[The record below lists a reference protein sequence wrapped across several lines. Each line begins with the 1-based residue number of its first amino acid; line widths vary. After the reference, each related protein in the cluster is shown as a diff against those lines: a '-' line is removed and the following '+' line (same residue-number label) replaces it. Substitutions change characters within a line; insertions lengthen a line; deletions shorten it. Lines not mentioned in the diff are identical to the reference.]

1 MLGKVKRKAASKA
14 LGISEKE
21 IAQMEILQKELAAMQ
36 FRHEDKNIVVKVT
49 GDMKIAY
56 LEIDGEPKSELV
68 KVINKAFEKS
78 QKEIQKK
85 MMGQMGGMGGLLGKL
100 Q

>member
-1 MLGKVKRKAASKA
+1 MFGKVKRKAASKA

-21 IAQMEILQKELAAMQ
+21 ITQME
-36 FRHEDKNIVVKVT
+36 IVVKVT

-56 LEIDGEPKSELV
+56 LEIDGESKEELV